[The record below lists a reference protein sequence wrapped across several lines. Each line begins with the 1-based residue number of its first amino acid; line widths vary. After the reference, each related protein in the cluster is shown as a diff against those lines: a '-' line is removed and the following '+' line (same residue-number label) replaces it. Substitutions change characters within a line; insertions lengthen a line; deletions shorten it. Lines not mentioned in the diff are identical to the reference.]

1 MKGRYPMRAHII
13 VVVATLSLSSQA
25 PAQAQRAGQDNAA
38 WDTFVE
44 SSFGTQVEYPTD
56 LFSISE
62 GPSERGI
69 GEHFRTADGRA
80 RLLIY
85 SLPNDTRAT
94 PARFLRSN
102 LKASR
107 IAVDYQ
113 RVTASFFAIS
123 GSYQGT
129 IYYSR
134 CNFSSNAGG
143 AVHCFD
149 LKYPERE
156 KRAWDDIVT
165 RISRSLRP
173 LVG

>member
-1 MKGRYPMRAHII
+1 MHPHIT
-13 VVVATLSLSSQA
+13 VVVGTLLLSSLA
-25 PAQAQRAGQDNAA
+25 SAEAQRAGQENAA

-44 SSFGTQVEYPTD
+44 SSLGTQVEYPAD
-56 LFSISE
+56 LFAISE

-80 RLLIY
+80 QLLIY
-85 SLPNDTRAT
+85 SLPNDARAT
-94 PARFLRSN
+94 PARFLRNN

-113 RVTASFFAIS
+113 RVTPSFFAIS
-123 GSYQGT
+123 GTYQGA

-173 LVG
+173 LMG

>member
-1 MKGRYPMRAHII
+1 MKGRIMRPHIT
-13 VVVATLSLSSQA
+13 VVVGTLLLSSLA
-25 PAQAQRAGQDNAA
+25 SAEAQRAGQDNAA
-38 WDTFVE
+38 WDTFVNRA
-44 SSFGTQVEYPTD
+44 SGPRSNTRPTCSRSRRD
-56 LFSISE
+56 RAGE
-62 GPSERGI
+62 GI

-80 RLLIY
+80 QLLIY
-85 SLPNDTRAT
+85 SLPNDCARHS
-94 PARFLRSN
+94 ARFLRNN

-113 RVTASFFAIS
+113 RVTPSFFAIS
-123 GSYQGT
+123 GTYQGA

-149 LKYPERE
+149 LRYPERE

-173 LVG
+173 LMG